1 MKSQFVCQ
9 TRYLSDMEPLDE
21 VNVSAYCRVN
31 GKELLLT
38 SFGDLMLMDLI
49 LTNVL
54 RPARSFLMDTICR
67 VSLCSGLLC
76 CAAVCFTILSY
87 QTACNCISAIC
98 SAIHL
103 LSLNRLK
110 RDTET
115 HVRVGN
121 ASVDVSHSTILGH
134 PNVVRTPAIST
145 IGRKVAHYDV
155 PATVDDIC
163 TSRQLNASQASTEDG
178 NSSILLGSIRPCAK
192 VLKSTFL
199 LDVDMHMR
207 SCTSIAAFLQLMKYS
222 PMTSTLRLRG
232 GTGVSKQ
239 TACCFATICKNHTQS
254 VTSPLLLQ
262 RYETATAVKPLDTRQ
277 QTSHGA
283 GTEHPSRVDMK
294 LGNTVIITRVNDVRK
309 YRRQI
314 TQRLQRLKVLLNISA
329 ESTETTIETV
339 LQSIYSML
347 SQVQNAKTSA
357 STGAEATSN
366 GLGRH
371 DAEYCM
377 MPRTYELCNA
387 FFAWHGSLEGQ
398 IPSPDERG
406 SRSAHTDAS
415 E

>member
-1 MKSQFVCQ
+1 
-9 TRYLSDMEPLDE
+9 
-21 VNVSAYCRVN
+21 
-31 GKELLLT
+31 
-38 SFGDLMLMDLI
+38 MLMDLI
-49 LTNVL
+49 LTNL
-54 RPARSFLMDTICR
+54 QRPARSFFMDKIYR

-87 QTACNCISAIC
+87 QTACKCISAIS

-134 PNVVRTPAIST
+134 PNVVRTSAIST

-178 NSSILLGSIRPCAK
+178 NSSILHGSILPCATE
-192 VLKSTFL
+192 LKSTFL

-283 GTEHPSRVDMK
+283 GTGYSPRVEVK
-294 LGNTVIITRVNDVRK
+294 LGDTVIITRRLRK
-309 YRRQI
+309 RNNGRKSRRRC
-314 TQRLQRLKVLLNISA
+314 TQRLQRLKVLLNVSS
-329 ESTETTIETV
+329 ELTIADSIEV
-339 LQSIYSML
+339 ALQSIYSML

-398 IPSPDERG
+398 IPSSDERG

>member
-1 MKSQFVCQ
+1 MKSPFVCQ

-21 VNVSAYCRVN
+21 VNVSAYCNAN

-38 SFGDLMLMDLI
+38 SFGDLLLMDLF

-54 RPARSFLMDTICR
+54 RPARSFLMDTIYR

-134 PNVVRTPAIST
+134 PNVVRTSAIST
-145 IGRKVAHYDV
+145 IGRKVAHYEV

-163 TSRQLNASQASTEDG
+163 TSKQLNASEASTEDG
-178 NSSILLGSIRPCAK
+178 DSSILHGSILPCATE
-192 VLKSTFL
+192 LKSTFL

-207 SCTSIAAFLQLMKYS
+207 SRTSITAFLQLTKHSAMI
-222 PMTSTLRLRG
+222 STLRLRG
-232 GTGVSKQ
+232 GTSVNKQ
-239 TACCFATICKNHTQS
+239 TACFIETIRKDHS

-262 RYETATAVKPLDTRQ
+262 RDETATAVKSLDTRQ
-277 QTSHGA
+277 QASHGA
-283 GTEHPSRVDMK
+283 GTEYSPRVEVK
-294 LGNTVIITRVNDVRK
+294 LGDTVIIARRLRK
-309 YRRQI
+309 RNHGRKSRRQC
-314 TQRLQRLKVLLNISA
+314 TQRLQRLKVLLNVSS
-329 ESTETTIETV
+329 ELTIADSIEV
-339 LQSIYSML
+339 ALQSIYSML
-347 SQVQNAKTSA
+347 SQVQNAKQT
-357 STGAEATSN
+357 N
-366 GLGRH
+366 KQVH
-371 DAEYCM
+371 
-377 MPRTYELCNA
+377 PRELRQPQTA
-387 FFAWHGSLEGQ
+387 
-398 IPSPDERG
+398 
-406 SRSAHTDAS
+406 
-415 E
+415 